1 MTGRVALVGAG
12 PGDPDL
18 LTVRAAREIARAEVL
33 LYDALIE
40 PAILELASPD
50 CERIDVGKRGDGT
63 RGVSQDAIV
72 GVMLERARAGRY
84 VVRLKGGDPFLFG
97 RGGEEASA
105 LAAAAIPFEV
115 VPGITSAL
123 AVPAYAGIPVT
134 DRRAGSSLAIVT
146 GHRGKKLEDLATDWE
161 RLAASVDTLVILMG
175 TRWLDDIVARVLAS
189 GRDPATPAA
198 VIAHGTSARQAV
210 VRATLAEL
218 PAAVRAAGVTPP
230 TVVVI
235 GEVARLRD
243 SLAWFEKRPLFGRR
257 VLVTRGEEQ
266 AGEIVSRLAS
276 RGAAPVSVPLL
287 AFEPPRDPGALAAA
301 FARIARFDWLVL
313 TSSNALRFAAPPF
326 AQGAARIACVGAATA
341 EAARRAG
348 LRVDLVPPSRSLPDE
363 LAEALRAR
371 ADLAGAS
378 VLFPCAEGAGALLA
392 RALAL
397 AGARVERVAAYRT
410 RVPADAA
417 ARLEKALAL
426 PLDAVLLASPSA
438 VRHLLELM
446 GEARARELA
455 SQAVFGCIGP
465 TTAAALRERG
475 LEPAVVSPR
484 QTGDDL
490 VEALERHFAEASH
503 AVP

>member
-1 MTGRVALVGAG
+1 VSGRVALVGAG
-12 PGDPDL
+12 PGDPEL
-18 LTVRAAREIARAEVL
+18 LTVRAAREIARADVL

-40 PAILELASPD
+40 PAILELAPAS

-63 RGVSQDAIV
+63 RGISQDEIS
-72 GVMLERARAGRY
+72 GVMIERARAGKT

-105 LAAAAIPFEV
+105 LAAAGVPFEV

-134 DRRAGSSLAIVT
+134 DRRAGSTLAIVT
-146 GHRGKKLEDLATDWE
+146 GHRGRKPEDLATDWE
-161 RLAASVDTLVILMG
+161 HLAATVDTLVILMG
-175 TRWLDDIVARVLAS
+175 TRWLDDIVARVLAG

-198 VIAHGTSARQAV
+198 VIAHGTTARQAV
-210 VRATLAEL
+210 VRAPLAGL
-218 PAAVRAAGVTPP
+218 PAAVRAAELTPP

-257 VLVTRGEEQ
+257 VLLTRAEEQ
-266 AGEIVSRLAS
+266 SGALVAKLAS

-287 AFEPPRDPGALAAA
+287 AFEPPDDPAALAGA
-301 FARIARFDWLVL
+301 FARIADFDWLVL
-313 TSSNALRFAAPPF
+313 TSANALRFAPAAF
-326 AQGAARIACVGAATA
+326 AQGRARVACVGPATA

-348 LRVDLVPPSRSLPDE
+348 LRVDVVPPERALPEE
-363 LAEALRAR
+363 LVAELRAT
-371 ADLAGAS
+371 ADLADAR
-378 VLFPCAEGAGALLA
+378 VLVPVAAGAGDALA
-392 RALAL
+392 RALDA
-397 AGARVERVAAYRT
+397 AGARALRVPAYRT
-410 RVPADAA
+410 RAPADARS
-417 ARLEKALAL
+417 RLEKALAL
-426 PLDAVLLASPSA
+426 PVDAVLLASPSA
-438 VRHLLELM
+438 VRHLVEFL

-455 SQAVFGCIGP
+455 ERSVFAAIGP

-475 LEPAVVSPR
+475 IEPAVVSPR
-484 QTGDDL
+484 QTSDDL

-503 AVP
+503 GIP